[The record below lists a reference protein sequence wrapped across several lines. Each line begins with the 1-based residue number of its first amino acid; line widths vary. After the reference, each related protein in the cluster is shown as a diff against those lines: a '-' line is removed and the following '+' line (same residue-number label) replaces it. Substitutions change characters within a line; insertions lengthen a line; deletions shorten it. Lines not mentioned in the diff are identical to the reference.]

1 MSCYLNLSAK
11 ESDDGPLERVTH
23 LAVDPLRD
31 CFIFPPLS
39 RTLMPNNSYRN
50 FHANMK
56 VFTPTI
62 SGQSLFTEVGSRMLH
77 YNPIDLN
84 YDKAL
89 QYCAGLGARLVEIH
103 NEQEW
108 LEVKQPFLLEIICL
122 LIYVSD

>member
-1 MSCYLNLSAK
+1 
-11 ESDDGPLERVTH
+11 
-23 LAVDPLRD
+23 
-31 CFIFPPLS
+31 
-39 RTLMPNNSYRN
+39 
-50 FHANMK
+50 MK

-62 SGQSLFTEVGSRMLH
+62 SGESQFTEVGSRMLH

-89 QYCAGLGARLVEIH
+89 QYCTGLGARLVEIH

-122 LIYVSD
+122 LISVPDPY